1 MIRLENSCNSRRI
14 ALSIGWEIIPLDL
27 IPLDFFPYQHLI
39 VVIKLRI
46 IIKPGNLATGGKPPR
61 PISGASQYG
70 HASGRAQA
78 DRIKDTEEGSSRMN
92 EAVHNAARLE
102 ERLQACNKYQMDAVQ
117 RTSTNP
123 PQQIVV
129 KPSEERKGIML

>member
-1 MIRLENSCNSRRI
+1 MDMLQEGPKPTASKIQRKDLGKDE
-14 ALSIGWEIIPLDL
+14 EINE
-27 IPLDFFPYQHLI
+27 HW
-39 VVIKLRI
+39 
-46 IIKPGNLATGGKPPR
+46 
-61 PISGASQYG
+61 S
-70 HASGRAQA
+70 
-78 DRIKDTEEGSSRMN
+78 DRSRMN
-92 EAVHNAARLE
+92 EAVHDAARLE